1 MQMWN
6 MVIVGGN
13 NQAARG
19 DGGGA
24 PTTAINSTHGLPV
37 GDWQPGMR
45 GHVQNPQAGI
55 ESGVGPS
62 YAHATPYTVTNT
74 QNIVAAILKNSSRE
88 DSYPLQGAGGG
99 TKLNTMAPAGSAKQ
113 ITPEVVDQSANGPT
127 NVTVG
132 SGQAKKTVTT
142 AALAGS
148 SESSG
153 GKSAA
158 EVIVAAM
165 QNAQTPAKTAYE
177 DYTQMALQSDP
188 AVTNPQS
195 VRSNTRNSNK
205 ANGRKA
211 VGGANQ
217 SQGYNPHSPSPQQT
231 SGGYSQGASTKSA
244 STGYGGRN

>member
-1 MQMWN
+1 

-13 NQAARG
+13 NQAARS

-24 PTTAINSTHGLPV
+24 PATAIDSTHGLPV

-55 ESGVGPS
+55 ENGVGPS
-62 YAHATPYTVTNT
+62 YAHATPYTITNT

-99 TKLNTMAPAGSAKQ
+99 TKLNTMAPPGSPKQ
-113 ITPEVVDQSANGPT
+113 VTPEVVDQSANGPT

-132 SGQAKKTVTT
+132 SGQAKTTVTT
-142 AALAGS
+142 AALPGS

-158 EVIVAAM
+158 EIIVAAIE
-165 QNAQTPAKTAYE
+165 NPHTPAKTAFE
-177 DYTQMALQSDP
+177 DFTQQALQSEP

-195 VRSNTRNSNK
+195 VRANTRNSNK
-205 ANGRKA
+205 ANGRRA

-217 SQGYNPHSPSPQQT
+217 SQGYNPHSPSPQQM
-231 SGGYSQGASTKSA
+231 SGGYQQGASTKST